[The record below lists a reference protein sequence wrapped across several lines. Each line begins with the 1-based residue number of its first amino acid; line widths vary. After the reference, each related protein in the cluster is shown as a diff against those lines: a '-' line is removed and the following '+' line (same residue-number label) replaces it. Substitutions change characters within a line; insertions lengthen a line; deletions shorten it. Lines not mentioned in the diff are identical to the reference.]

1 MRIIRGQHSLAAGR
15 GTRAP
20 GAVTV
25 GNFDGVHRGHQKVIA
40 QISRLGAADGLVPRV
55 VIFEPQP
62 NEFFAAGEPP
72 ARLTRLSEK
81 LRLFARLGVTETL
94 VLRFDAAFSAM
105 DAGTFVRDI
114 LVAGLNVKRLVI
126 GDDFQFGRG
135 REGDFSALTAFGA
148 DFGFSVTRADTFEL
162 GGARVSSTR
171 IRNLL
176 AEHRLAEAADLLGR
190 PYSISGRVVHGR
202 KEGRTI
208 GFPTANI
215 HLGRRRVP
223 ISGIFAVRVHGIAG
237 HPLPGSAYVGSRPVV
252 EDDQIVLEVHL
263 FDFDE
268 QIYGRRIEVEFVGWI
283 RDDLALASMTELKAQ
298 IARDNIDAR
307 RILAT
312 AAA

>member
-1 MRIIRGQHSLAAGR
+1 
-15 GTRAP
+15 
-20 GAVTV
+20 
-25 GNFDGVHRGHQKVIA
+25 VIA
-40 QISRLGAADGLVPRV
+40 QILRLGASEGLVPRV

-62 NEFFAAGEPP
+62 NEFFANGEPP

-81 LRLFARLGVTETL
+81 LRLFAGLGVAETL

-105 DAGTFVRDI
+105 DAATFVRDI
-114 LVAGLNVKRLVI
+114 LVGGLGVRRLVI

-135 REGDFSALTAFGA
+135 REGDFDALTAFGG
-148 DFGFSVTRADTFEL
+148 DYGFQVTRADTFEL

-171 IRNLL
+171 IRRLL
-176 AEHRLAEAADLLGR
+176 AEHRLSEAAELLGR

-223 ISGIFAVRVHGIAG
+223 LAGIFAVRVHGLAG

-252 EDDQIVLEVHL
+252 DDDDQVVLEVHL

-283 RDDLALASMTELKAQ
+283 RGDLALTSMSALKDQ
-298 IARDNIDAR
+298 IARDNVDAR

-312 AAA
+312 SAA